1 MSHDKIKAAARKR
14 MAETGEPYATARREV
29 IKNYQEAGTGAASSP
44 NARWF
49 AISYGDMDRVS
60 LWMDTRL
67 GGGPGRGGVEVDS
80 TVLRVRM
87 ADFHL
92 DIPRGSVRS
101 AARSEHQTR
110 GTIGVHGRR
119 GRWLVNGSHD
129 GLVELVIQPPC
140 YLPRQLSTIFR
151 RMEVSSLIISLV
163 DADGFIAAVEGDGP
177 HRDHGLFQDPSPPVK
192 PGGAGETRTRDPC
205 LQSGLICSLAGY
217 SGPLKYQRWP
227 SGSSTV

>member
-1 MSHDKIKAAARKR
+1 MSHDKIRAAARQR

-29 IKNYQEAGTGAASSP
+29 IRNYQAAGAGASSSS
-44 NARWF
+44 ARWF
-49 AISYGDMDRVS
+49 AIDYSDMDRVS

-67 GGGPGRGGVEVDS
+67 GGGPGRGRVEVDS
-80 TVLRVRM
+80 AVLRVRM

-129 GLVELVIQPPC
+129 GLVELAIDPPC
-140 YLPRQLSTIFR
+140 YLPRQLSTVFR
-151 RMEVSSLIISLV
+151 RVEVSSLIISLV
-163 DADGFIAAVEGDGP
+163 DPDGFIAAVEGN
-177 HRDHGLFQDPSPPVK
+177 
-192 PGGAGETRTRDPC
+192 GARGD
-205 LQSGLICSLAGY
+205 
-217 SGPLKYQRWP
+217 
-227 SGSSTV
+227 

>member
-1 MSHDKIKAAARKR
+1 MSHDKIRAAARRR

-29 IKNYQEAGTGAASSP
+29 IKNHQAAGVGASSSS
-44 NARWF
+44 ARWF
-49 AISYGDMDRVS
+49 AIDYSDMDRVS

-67 GGGPGRGGVEVDS
+67 GGGPGRGRVEVDS
-80 TVLRVRM
+80 AVLRVRM

-129 GLVELVIQPPC
+129 GLVELAIDPPC
-140 YLPRQLSTIFR
+140 YLPRQLSTVFR
-151 RMEVSSLIISLV
+151 RVEVSSLIISLV
-163 DADGFIAAVEGDGP
+163 DPDGFIAAVEGDAARGN
-177 HRDHGLFQDPSPPVK
+177 
-192 PGGAGETRTRDPC
+192 
-205 LQSGLICSLAGY
+205 
-217 SGPLKYQRWP
+217 
-227 SGSSTV
+227 

>member
-1 MSHDKIKAAARKR
+1 MSHDKIRAAARQR

-29 IKNYQEAGTGAASSP
+29 IRNYQAAGAGASSSS
-44 NARWF
+44 ARWF
-49 AISYGDMDRVS
+49 AIDYSDMDRVS

-67 GGGPGRGGVEVDS
+67 GGGPGRGRVEVDS
-80 TVLRVRM
+80 AVLRVRM

-129 GLVELVIQPPC
+129 GLVELVIDPPC
-140 YLPRQLSTIFR
+140 YLPRQLSTVFR
-151 RMEVSSLIISLV
+151 RVEVSSLIISLV
-163 DADGFIAAVEGDGP
+163 DPDGFIAAVEGN
-177 HRDHGLFQDPSPPVK
+177 
-192 PGGAGETRTRDPC
+192 GARGD
-205 LQSGLICSLAGY
+205 
-217 SGPLKYQRWP
+217 
-227 SGSSTV
+227 